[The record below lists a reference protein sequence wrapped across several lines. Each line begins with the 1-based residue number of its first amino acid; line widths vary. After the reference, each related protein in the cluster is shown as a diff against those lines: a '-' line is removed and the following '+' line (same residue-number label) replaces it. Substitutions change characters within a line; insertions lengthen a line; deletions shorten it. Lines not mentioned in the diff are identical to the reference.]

1 MWGASVQKICLI
13 GICLVC
19 LLSPKLLI
27 AESWT
32 DLRNSGWEA
41 KPIAPSMVKVVD
53 GDTFYADWNRNN
65 YTESE
70 EKIRLLFVDTPEL
83 NQSHKGQDLEFG
95 LPARDFL
102 QDRLQNGPLQ
112 LWVSPRFPR
121 DRYQRTLG
129 LLQAED
135 ANVNLLLI
143 GLGHSLFDAR
153 YQLPSNFDSYVDA
166 EARAYEEKRGIWS
179 TYASRRRYLKRLANE
194 GRTVYSKTNRRYVTK
209 LQKAESVDLARYDKR
224 FIKLAGRLERRVSKG
239 SYIEL
244 LLLENGVEVVVRQ
257 KYQDRLPSWQFGD
270 QILVE
275 GFVQKYRDKWQVQ
288 LFRGVSTQ

>member
-1 MWGASVQKICLI
+1 MRGASLQKICLI
-13 GICLVC
+13 WACLLC

-32 DLRNSGWEA
+32 DLCNSSWEA
-41 KPIAPSMVKVVD
+41 KSIAPSMVKVVD
-53 GDTFYADWNRNN
+53 GDTFYVDWNRNK

-102 QDRLQNGPLQ
+102 KDRLQNGPLQ

-121 DRYQRTLG
+121 DRHQRTLG
-129 LLQAED
+129 LLQAEN

-153 YQLPSNFDSYVDA
+153 YQLPRNFDRYVVA
-166 EARAYEEKRGIWS
+166 EARAYE
-179 TYASRRRYLKRLANE
+179 
-194 GRTVYSKTNRRYVTK
+194 
-209 LQKAESVDLARYDKR
+209 
-224 FIKLAGRLERRVSKG
+224 
-239 SYIEL
+239 
-244 LLLENGVEVVVRQ
+244 
-257 KYQDRLPSWQFGD
+257 
-270 QILVE
+270 
-275 GFVQKYRDKWQVQ
+275 
-288 LFRGVSTQ
+288 

>member
-1 MWGASVQKICLI
+1 
-13 GICLVC
+13 
-19 LLSPKLLI
+19 
-27 AESWT
+27 
-32 DLRNSGWEA
+32 
-41 KPIAPSMVKVVD
+41 MVKVVD
-53 GDTFYADWNRNN
+53 GGTFYADWNRNN

-83 NQSHKGQDLEFG
+83 NQAHKGQDLEFG

-102 QDRLQNGPLQ
+102 KDRLQSGPLQ

-121 DRYQRTLG
+121 DRHQRTLG

-143 GLGHSLFDAR
+143 GLGYSLFDAR

-166 EARAYEEKRGIWS
+166 EAQAYEEKRGIWS
-179 TYASRRRYLKRLANE
+179 KYASRRRYLKRLANE
-194 GRTVYSKTNRRYVTK
+194 GRTVYSRTNRRYVTK
-209 LQKAESVDLARYDKR
+209 LQKAESVDFARYDKR
-224 FIKLAGRLERRVSKG
+224 FIKLAGRSERRFSKG

-257 KYQDRLPSWQFGD
+257 MYQDRLPSWQFGY

-275 GFVQKYRDKWQVQ
+275 GFVQKYHDKWQVQ
-288 LFRGVSTQ
+288 LFRGVSTQWGKLECCSTN